1 MTWAA
6 FWEVARWA
14 LPFAGGAVGWWVR
27 DRRKDRA
34 AADVA
39 ERTMPAE
46 VALKDVS
53 ADEARLV
60 YVQREMD
67 TERQFHRQQLS
78 DRDVEIARQRG
89 ELAHRDQLI
98 ANLRVEAEDL
108 RDRLA
113 EATRQLASVL
123 ARLDELTAQTEEPS
137 EETCRP

>member
-1 MTWAA
+1 MSWAA
-6 FWEVARWA
+6 VVEVGRW
-14 LPFAGGAVGWWVR
+14 LFPFALASTAWWIR

-39 ERTMPAE
+39 ERTVPAE
-46 VALKDVS
+46 VALKDVG

-67 TERQFHRQQLS
+67 AERQFHRQQLA
-78 DRDVEIARQRG
+78 DRDTEIERQRAELTHRDALIAR
-89 ELAHRDQLI
+89 
-98 ANLRVEAEDL
+98 LRIEAEDL

-123 ARLDELTAQTEEPS
+123 ARLDELTDHDPTNQGEHP
-137 EETCRP
+137 